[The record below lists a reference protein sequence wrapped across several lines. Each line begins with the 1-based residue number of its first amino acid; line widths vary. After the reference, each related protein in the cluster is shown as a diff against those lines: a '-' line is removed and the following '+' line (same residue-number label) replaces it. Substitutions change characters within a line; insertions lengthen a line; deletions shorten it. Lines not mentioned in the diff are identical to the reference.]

1 MKRVP
6 YSIVT
11 IFFVSECKLGLWG
24 MSPRMSNLN
33 GVPPRRHTS
42 RSLDTTCKA
51 EKKKNPLGT
60 NDALFRALKQ
70 FLGHLSIQAR
80 IKLYSNYSP
89 LIDTRQLCVI
99 LVALLAKPCVI
110 PRASSR
116 HQVSPSLDPCLS
128 GQSFVSHW
136 KLHRQLPAR
145 IALSQQPCERHAS
158 PNSAWTV
165 SN

>member
-6 YSIVT
+6 YFIVT
-11 IFFVSECKLGLWG
+11 IFFVSERKLGLWG

-33 GVPPRRHTS
+33 GVPQGATQAVVWTLLARLRR
-42 RSLDTTCKA
+42 KI
-51 EKKKNPLGT
+51 PLGT
-60 NDALFRALKQ
+60 NDALFQALKQ
-70 FLGHLSIQAR
+70 FLGRLSIQAR

-99 LVALLAKPCVI
+99 LLALLAKPCVI
-110 PRASSR
+110 PRASSH

-136 KLHRQLPAR
+136 KRHRQLPAR